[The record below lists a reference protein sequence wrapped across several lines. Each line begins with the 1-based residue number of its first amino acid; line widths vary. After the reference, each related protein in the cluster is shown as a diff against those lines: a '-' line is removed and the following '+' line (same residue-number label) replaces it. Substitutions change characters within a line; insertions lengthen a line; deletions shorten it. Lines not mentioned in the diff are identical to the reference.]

1 MYSLNFIS
9 NINHKEYHLT
19 YKIVLNDFVNDNFVA
34 VLPNRSKFQAEYLF
48 DIITK
53 CMLVYNQTGV
63 IGVDT
68 VKLYFKMII

>member
-53 CMLVYNQTGV
+53 CMLAYNQTGV